1 MFGKFMLRYL
11 PNEDSQWAEFFRQLI
26 ILLRICKGLAVIVGG
41 ALSWQAWL
49 KIAVVRQLLPPK
61 VLTATTKAI
70 EFFWPFFLDLVNASF
85 EYLASPIAWY
95 LLIAVS
101 VKSLFW
107 RKFWCLVGVSWSLLV
122 FIQAAQ
128 QATWQ
133 EYHLLPLLILQG
145 YLFMLWLVPREIW
158 NIIGLTISSL
168 FGLIILILP
177 DLPTSFD
184 DFGIFG
190 AILAFFLGYVNLV
203 ASLIQRA
210 ADRL

>member
-1 MFGKFMLRYL
+1 
-11 PNEDSQWAEFFRQLI
+11 
-26 ILLRICKGLAVIVGG
+26 
-41 ALSWQAWL
+41 
-49 KIAVVRQLLPPK
+49 
-61 VLTATTKAI
+61 
-70 EFFWPFFLDLVNASF
+70 
-85 EYLASPIAWY
+85 
-95 LLIAVS
+95 
-101 VKSLFW
+101 
-107 RKFWCLVGVSWSLLV
+107 
-122 FIQAAQ
+122 
-128 QATWQ
+128 
-133 EYHLLPLLILQG
+133 
-145 YLFMLWLVPREIW
+145 MLWLVPREIW